1 MIKKAMGCLIEKL
14 VFKKGHDKLPNTDKL
29 SDLWSMP
36 INDIKGKST
45 TLNAYRDNKK
55 AFIFVNVACK

>member
-14 VFKKGHDKLPNTDKL
+14 IFKKGHDKIPTDNL
-29 SDLWSMP
+29 SELWSIP
-36 INDIKGKST
+36 INDINGKGT
-45 TLNAYRDNKK
+45 TLNAYKDNKK